1 MAMRALVT
9 VIVALVIVG
18 ASVAARGTTA
28 GAEAVFAALDVQ
40 RPATPPPAPDLA
52 LPDLSG
58 RVVRLNDLRG
68 RVVLLGFFTTT

>member
-1 MAMRALVT
+1 MLVRGLVT

-18 ASVAARGTTA
+18 ASVAPRGPAA
-28 GAEAVFAALDVQ
+28 GAEALFAELDVQ
-40 RPATPPPAPDLA
+40 RPPRLAPAPELA
-52 LPDLSG
+52 LPDLNG